1 MWMTRR
7 RTDGSPRVCGER
19 PPWKARFHPVVLL
32 VLLAAWILV
41 LLMVGAIAFTLKWG
55 TPFHTA
61 KAAGWDFNVLLLV
74 MALAIA
80 LMGPGAW
87 AL

>member
-1 MWMTRR
+1 
-7 RTDGSPRVCGER
+7 
-19 PPWKARFHPVVLL
+19 
-32 VLLAAWILV
+32 
-41 LLMVGAIAFTLKWG
+41 MVGAFAFTL

-61 KAAGWDFNVLLLV
+61 KAAGWDFNILLLV

-80 LMGPGAW
+80 LMGPGEW

>member
-1 MWMTRR
+1 MS
-7 RTDGSPRVCGER
+7 G
-19 PPWKARFHPVVLL
+19 VLAQ
-32 VLLAAWILV
+32 LAAWILV
-41 LLMVGAIAFTLKWG
+41 LLMVGAIGFTLKWE

-61 KAAGWDFNVLLLV
+61 KAAGWDVNILLLV

-80 LMGPGAW
+80 LMEPGEW